1 MHVYTHRQIFVLKS
15 MINSNYF
22 TSMTVACTTFLM
34 YTYNV
39 LGIVSTKK
47 VTWILL
53 NFKFI
58 VHMMSNS
65 IRILKTIIIN
75 SVMTNSIAANEI
87 TTNRNTSNRQIE
99 QRPIAL
105 RSIKLRKAVYV
116 GNDYST

>member
-53 NFKFI
+53 NFKFMTRRS
-58 VHMMSNS
+58 VDS
-65 IRILKTIIIN
+65 IHLKCEIRL
-75 SVMTNSIAANEI
+75 VKI
-87 TTNRNTSNRQIE
+87 TTNTFTSI
-99 QRPIAL
+99 
-105 RSIKLRKAVYV
+105 
-116 GNDYST
+116 